1 MKSATIK
8 RIASAMGLSLLVT
21 ACAGFPE
28 AYPPP
33 ANPFLSGATPLQ
45 NSTLAQPAKFGLVW
59 LVPAGSA
66 VPSQEA
72 QRKLAE
78 KIKAQFTAGKR
89 LEIIGTAILPV
100 SQGDLLSDIRKASA
114 PMNVPHVLV
123 VMPNGNEVV
132 SPEWLYYGRDGSAV
146 GTRTDIFMTVS
157 LVGLDLANGKS
168 LFSVVANGEAR
179 LLATKYEDARPFY
192 PSISSGRTSAF
203 IYPDTATFPPG
214 AVQSVALED
223 AVNGL
228 IYELGKALGI

>member
-1 MKSATIK
+1 M
-8 RIASAMGLSLLVT
+8 
-21 ACAGFPE
+21 
-28 AYPPP
+28 
-33 ANPFLSGATPLQ
+33 Q
-45 NSTLAQPAKFGLVW
+45 NITLAQPTKVGLVW
-59 LVPAGSA
+59 LVPTGSA

-72 QRKLAE
+72 QRKMAE

-132 SPEWLYYGRDGSAV
+132 SPEWLYYGREGSAV

-157 LVGLDLANGKS
+157 LVGLDLASGKS
-168 LFSVVANGEAR
+168 LFFVVANGEAR

-203 IYPDTATFPPG
+203 IYLPFEH
-214 AVQSVALED
+214 SEALED
-223 AVNGL
+223 QERACALCAPLRDYPETDDAHRYAFAHRDIIRRFGRFPHRNAILGRASTAQ
-228 IYELGKALGI
+228 ELEFLKQPGSSF